1 MQIASLVFGILSIIG
16 MMVAFIPCFGS
27 LNWLN
32 IPFAVVGFIISIIAF
47 TRTTF
52 PPESKGYSKA
62 GLILCSLAIVFGF
75 LRLLLGGGV
84 L

>member
-1 MQIASLVFGILSIIG
+1 MQIASLVLGLLSVIG
-16 MMVAFIPCFGS
+16 MLIAFIPCFGS

-47 TRTTF
+47 TRTTL
-52 PPESKGYSKA
+52 PGEDKGYSKA
-62 GLILCSLAIVFGF
+62 GLILCSVAIIFGF
-75 LRLLLGGGV
+75 IRLTLGGGI